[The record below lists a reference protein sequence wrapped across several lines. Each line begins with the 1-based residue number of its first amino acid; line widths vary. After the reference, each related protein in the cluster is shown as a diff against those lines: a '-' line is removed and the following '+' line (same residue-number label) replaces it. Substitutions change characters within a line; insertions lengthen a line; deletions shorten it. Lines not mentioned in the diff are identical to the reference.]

1 MKTIITFLKNWTL
14 PSAIVSGTVIYL
26 IFYWIPALDPVS
38 EVMEP
43 IFDTCG
49 CRYSRGLWSYCWWL

>member
-1 MKTIITFLKNWTL
+1 MRSVFSNFAVAMKTIITFLKNWTL
-14 PSAIVSGTVIYL
+14 PSAIAAGTIIYL

-43 IFDTCG
+43 MAPLP
-49 CRYSRGLWSYCWWL
+49 SP